1 MASTLNLYAL
11 DVDSPTSRQLNII
24 SETEENKRRNY
35 LLTRDEKLITTVSTT
50 SDSIVKA
57 VDDNTDLIV
66 SAING
71 LTLGDGG
78 DAGPV
83 IQLTYPRENLAYNTS
98 PAFSISSGNV
108 AASKIVD
115 VSYLKSINIFYRH
128 DNTTALEISLAV
140 MGFYETTSES
150 VFINELKSNG
160 SVATES
166 LILSK
171 TNDDDNEIDDIEF
184 EDIMNTD
191 NSVMLYSFSP
201 SRIVPLGDT
210 ETFNVIDLNVS
221 GIKYI
226 YVKVQGSFSTN
237 GSIVSL
243 DLTKLTNVK
252 IFACAQF

>member
-24 SETEENKRRNY
+24 SETEGNKRRNY

-50 SDSIVKA
+50 SASIVKA

-71 LTLGDGG
+71 LTLGDGGG

-128 DNTTALEISLAV
+128 DNTTNPALEISLAV
-140 MGFYETTSES
+140 MGFYETNSES
-150 VFINELKSNG
+150 VFINELKSSG
-160 SVATES
+160 GTLATES
-166 LILSK
+166 LILSN
-171 TNDDDNEIDDIEF
+171 TEFDGTEF

-191 NSVMLYSFSP
+191 NSVVLYSFSP
-201 SRIVPLGDT
+201 FRINPSGPT

-237 GSIVSL
+237 GSIVAL

>member
-50 SDSIVKA
+50 SA
-57 VDDNTDLIV
+57 NIV

-71 LTLGDGG
+71 LAIGG
-78 DAGPV
+78 GGGGAEPV
-83 IQLTYPRENLAYNTS
+83 IQLTYPRENLAYDTS
-98 PAFSISSGNV
+98 PAFSISDGDV

-115 VSYLKSINIFYRH
+115 VSYLRTINIFYRH
-128 DNTTALEISLAV
+128 DNNTNNPTLEISLAV
-140 MGFYETTSES
+140 MGFYETNSEIVS
-150 VFINELKSNG
+150 INELKSGGTLN
-160 SVATES
+160 TES

-171 TNDDDNEIDDIEF
+171 DEFADAEF
-184 EDIMNTD
+184 EDIMNID
-191 NSVMLYSFSP
+191 NSVVLYSFSP
-201 SRIVPLGDT
+201 SRISPLGPTETT
-210 ETFNVIDLNVS
+210 ETFNVIDLKVS

-226 YVKVQGSFSTN
+226 YVKVQGSFSN
-237 GSIVSL
+237 GSIVPTL
-243 DLTKLTNVK
+243 NLTELTNVK